1 MDRFKFLIAGVL
13 YLMSLNQLV
22 LVPVLE
28 VKNRTRFLHA
38 WWAVYIKCIFEGL
51 SLVVHCQH
59 YEYISENPLFYSSEN
74 GYISNLI
81 GHSPLKVI
89 IYLCQNA
96 DTVLGFKFH
105 LHFLSIDL
113 THFLQQKPHSHNCSS
128 NSDSNNACGHI
139 MLTFLFFLT
148 NYKCFHHAFI
158 TNSLLCSAFFIQI
171 WEAHQNSLNIY
182 QWT

>member
-1 MDRFKFLIAGVL
+1 
-13 YLMSLNQLV
+13 MSLNQLV

-96 DTVLGFKFH
+96 DTVLGFVIYIFYQLIWHISYNKNRILTTVH
-105 LHFLSIDL
+105 QILTAIMHVVTSCSHF
-113 THFLQQKPHSHNCSS
+113 C
-128 NSDSNNACGHI
+128 
-139 MLTFLFFLT
+139 FFLR